1 MGLLRFVVVLFIA
14 NSRHFAQGKGEYV
27 LQTLIR
33 QALYGYIFVYI
44 LSSFTFNGASIICQP
59 ECEIDLDDEN
69 LKELNTI
76 KKIYP
81 LIVDASGDIIYPT
94 SQKKL
99 VFGTV
104 FVCYSILQ
112 ILPFKNYSTLI
123 NNQIY

>member
-1 MGLLRFVVVLFIA
+1 MDVLRFVVVLLIA

-33 QALYGYIFVYI
+33 HDLYGYIFVYF
-44 LSSFTFNGASIICQP
+44 LSYYIFNDASIMCQP
-59 ECEIDLDDEN
+59 ECEIDLDDKN
-69 LKELNTI
+69 LKDLNTI

-99 VFGTV
+99 VFGTI
-104 FVCYSILQ
+104 FVCYSISQ
-112 ILPFKNYSTLI
+112 IFIFNKTMI
-123 NNQIY
+123 

>member
-1 MGLLRFVVVLFIA
+1 MDLLRFVVVLFIA

-33 QALYGYIFVYI
+33 QALCHMVISLFIF
-44 LSSFTFNGASIICQP
+44 LSSYTFFDCTSIICQP

-69 LKELNTI
+69 LKELNT
-76 KKIYP
+76 KEKIYP

-99 VFGTV
+99 VFGTN

-112 ILPFKNYSTLI
+112 I
-123 NNQIY
+123 